1 MLNIKKIKGLY
12 AVALVSIVLT
22 GCASAPDELERIED
36 RSPQARY
43 TEAKDLVNNGLYS
56 RAINI
61 LTDLETRYPF
71 GPLSRQV
78 QIDLIF
84 AFYKSGRYDEALPAI
99 DRFMRLNPSHPQI
112 DYVIFMRGMVN
123 SETGVNPF
131 QEAFGIEDADKDM
144 EATRDAFNDFKK
156 IVNQYPQSKYV
167 DESKARMKVLLDK
180 LARHEVV
187 IAKYYLRRAA
197 YVAALN
203 RCKYVLE
210 YYQQSASVKP
220 ALEIMIEAY
229 DKLGLQDL
237 KQDTEAVYKQNF
249 SS

>member
-156 IVNQYPQSKYV
+156 IVNQYPQS
-167 DESKARMKVLLDK
+167 
-180 LARHEVV
+180 
-187 IAKYYLRRAA
+187 
-197 YVAALN
+197 
-203 RCKYVLE
+203 
-210 YYQQSASVKP
+210 
-220 ALEIMIEAY
+220 
-229 DKLGLQDL
+229 
-237 KQDTEAVYKQNF
+237 T
-249 SS
+249 

>member
-1 MLNIKKIKGLY
+1 
-12 AVALVSIVLT
+12 
-22 GCASAPDELERIED
+22 
-36 RSPQARY
+36 
-43 TEAKDLVNNGLYS
+43 
-56 RAINI
+56 
-61 LTDLETRYPF
+61 
-71 GPLSRQV
+71 
-78 QIDLIF
+78 
-84 AFYKSGRYDEALPAI
+84 
-99 DRFMRLNPSHPQI
+99 
-112 DYVIFMRGMVN
+112 
-123 SETGVNPF
+123 
-131 QEAFGIEDADKDM
+131 
-144 EATRDAFNDFKK
+144 
-156 IVNQYPQSKYV
+156 
-167 DESKARMKVLLDK
+167 MKVLLDK